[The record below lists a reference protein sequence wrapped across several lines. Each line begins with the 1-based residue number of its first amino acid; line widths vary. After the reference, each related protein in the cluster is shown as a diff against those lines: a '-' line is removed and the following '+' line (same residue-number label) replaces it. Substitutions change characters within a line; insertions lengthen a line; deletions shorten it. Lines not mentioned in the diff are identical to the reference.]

1 MVKTATKAKH
11 YIIQQQQQQK
21 QLETKTDFAW
31 KQQTDTTC
39 QMTASDPQVSYTIS
53 QHGKDAQCTQTIT
66 TVNIQPS
73 CRPSLIT
80 DD

>member
-11 YIIQQQQQQK
+11 YIIQQQQQQ
-21 QLETKTDFAW
+21 QLETKTDFAR

-39 QMTASDPQVSYTIS
+39 QMTACDPQVSYTIS
-53 QHGKDAQCTQTIT
+53 QPSKDAQCTQTIT